1 MLISACNLWSS
12 DVRWRF
18 HGGENTIRDFL
29 GCCAVQCA
37 GSTFRRAMLPP
48 PSEVMTSWYD
58 MLGDP
63 TSHWRWRQHDFPK
76 RLYPTANTTRCPTTQ
91 KTSSW
96 IFTAVK
102 NVHLPLVLNFHCSSN
117 KDTFLMVVLWFSV
130 TLYLIQYNPV
140 VLHVPSLLT
149 LHPNLRTYLFSPP
162 SSFHTCSSFLWN
174 GNFFPTWNV
183 RNYDIQ
189 QN

>member
-1 MLISACNLWSS
+1 MWDDVSTAAKIQFVIFWVAAPCSVLVRRFGGPCCLHLQRLWH
-12 DVRWRF
+12 R
-18 HGGENTIRDFL
+18 GTICWETQLHTED
-29 GCCAVQCA
+29 GD
-37 GSTFRRAMLPP
+37 SMTFRNACILPP
-48 PSEVMTSWYD
+48 TLHGVQQPRR
-58 MLGDP
+58 P
-63 TSHWRWRQHDFPK
+63 
-76 RLYPTANTTRCPTTQ
+76 RLEN
-91 KTSSW
+91 
-96 IFTAVK
+96 FTAVK